1 MEVIACIS
9 ECFHLHL
16 MVELIYIATAAID
29 VRGDDDAEVL
39 TPACLTKVV
48 SIWLNRTGLTLCLYP
63 KLHTSCL

>member
-16 MVELIYIATAAID
+16 MVELICIATAAID
-29 VRGDDDAEVL
+29 VRGDDAAEVL
-39 TPACLTKVV
+39 TPARFTKVV
-48 SIWLNRTGLTLCLYP
+48 SIWLNRTGPTLCLYP